1 MLNGGTAMRGLKSAV
16 ALCGLCLLAVQPAAA
31 EDLTIVSEIVI
42 PKPFLVGPKPGTLTL
57 WMSSTKVKQ
66 SDGYRDWIYDVATG
80 TRIDIDHQKRV
91 YWEGTEAE
99 RAAQL
104 QEWNRQF
111 TARIEKEDAE
121 YRQRR
126 AKQDE
131 ELARLEAKAER
142 EREQWPKAKEELEKE
157 WSRLT
162 PQQQDAIRQK
172 MSELLADSK
181 KKIDEARSKLD
192 EELTKLPPALRG
204 DTGIPIPPRPVA
216 YSTVVEKGS
225 SRKAIAG
232 QDCEQYLVWSTG
244 TFADGTKRTELAQ
257 EVWVAPKLEVPV
269 SLEVLKLVPFL
280 VGTHMMKGVPLGWI
294 DPTESGSFHIS
305 VLATEVRKAPIDPSL
320 FTVPA
325 GYARVDRF
333 ITAIG
338 SY

>member
-1 MLNGGTAMRGLKSAV
+1 MRGLKLAV
-16 ALCGLCLLAVQPAAA
+16 AVCGLCLLAVQPAAA

-66 SDGYRDWIYDVATG
+66 SDGYRDWMYDVATG

-111 TARIEKEDAE
+111 MARTEKEDAE
-121 YRQRR
+121 YRQRK

-131 ELARLEAKAER
+131 ELARLEAEAER
-142 EREQWPKAKEELEKE
+142 KRQQWPKMKEELEKE

-172 MSELLADSK
+172 MSELLADRK

-192 EELTKLPPALRG
+192 EELAKLPQALG
-204 DTGIPIPPRPVA
+204 DIAGKPIPPTPVA
-216 YSTVVEKGS
+216 SSTAVEKGS
-225 SRKAIAG
+225 SRKTIAG
-232 QDCEQYLVWSTG
+232 QDCEQYLIWRTG

-269 SLEVLKLVPFL
+269 SFEVLKLVPFL
-280 VGTHMMKGVPLGWI
+280 SGTHMMKGVPLGWI
-294 DPTESGSFHIS
+294 DPSKGGSFHIS
-305 VLATEVRKAPIDPSL
+305 VLATEVRKAQIDPSV

-325 GYARVDRF
+325 GYTRADKF